1 MEDLKIKDLD
11 NPNDIAQA
19 YIDAYGKDAL
29 ERFKED
35 SVDYKKMSKDERQIY
50 GIINSFVKH
59 EEFTERLKEGVDKV
73 FADGKFKEW
82 LNFSKK
88 FSTYSFNNCINI
100 FVQCPNAS
108 MVAGA
113 TKWKELGRTILP
125 EHFGKGITI
134 FVPNLREF
142 KDEDKLEDYLAKQIS
157 MGYLSDDDAEK
168 YRESF
173 YEDGYVKILTG
184 FSYAKVYDVSM
195 TTGKELPKNEAREN
209 LNLSLDNFDSIVKAL
224 SEVSY
229 ENNVPITYAQ
239 ENDGRLGN
247 AYGYFSPMENKIIV
261 RGCDYEGE
269 PRSQADVVRTTVHE
283 MAHSMLHG
291 NEMLTAGVDSSDK
304 AFSVSDKEIEAEGT
318 ALLVCEHIGFDS
330 GANTYGYLASYLPK
344 KAEDRVEVLK
354 RATDKILKCSAEI
367 NARFDEAYKDVTT
380 QRLESA
386 IA

>member
-1 MEDLKIKDLD
+1 MENLKDSPKE
-11 NPNDIAQA
+11 IAQA

-88 FSTYSFNNCINI
+88 FNTYSFNNCINI

-134 FVPNLREF
+134 SVPNLREF
-142 KDEDKLEDYLAKQIS
+142 TDEEKLEDYLAKQVA
-157 MGYLSDDDAEK
+157 MGYLSDDEAEK
-168 YRESF
+168 YREAFS
-173 YEDGYVKILTG
+173 EGECIRIITG

-209 LNLSLDNFDSIVKAL
+209 LNLCLDDFDNIIKAL
-224 SEVSY
+224 CEVSR

-239 ENDGRLGN
+239 KNDGRLDN
-247 AYGYFSPMENKIIV
+247 ANGYFSPMENKIVV

-291 NEMLTAGVDSSDK
+291 DEMLTAGVDSSDK

-330 GANTYGYLASYLPK
+330 GANTYGYLASYLPEK
-344 KAEDRVEVLK
+344 TEDRVEVLK